1 MNGTESCAANRPSP
15 STPLSLRTGLEV
27 IANQLGKKLDEDN
40 PLLHAQLPDGSRLAA
55 VIPPVVRPAPA
66 LTIRKFPS
74 RHYTVDDLIAR
85 GTLNA
90 AACGP
95 SCRADSQREDAPHQ
109 RRHLYGKTTVLRA
122 FLATAIPDDQRIVVI
137 EDTSELHLQKP
148 NLLSVECQTDTF
160 KASITFD
167 DLLKSAL
174 RWRPDRIIL
183 GEVRGIEARTL
194 LDSLNT
200 GHTGSLATIHAN
212 SAAKALRRFANL
224 VLRSHS
230 QATFEDVEAEIG
242 EAVDYV
248 VHVEREPGRRVVREV
263 LRLEDYDRRTQQFN
277 SRRFTARFNPQ
288 PPTQFRT
295 GKDTPSMPLLEIIQT
310 RQVTASIRLDEPTA
324 ALIDQYAAF
333 LHASADEVV
342 DKALCYVFA
351 KDRDFQD
358 FLRTP
363 EAAMFRR
370 AFASAARRRTV
381 PQRSLPTA
389 LRSPRNP
396 GGRQWFAPAQLAR
409 AARQHPVRCCAPGV
423 FRHST
428 PERVAFATAW

>member
-1 MNGTESCAANRPSP
+1 MSFELILPFLRPIEPLLLDESISEIMGNPDASWWYERDGIVRRESSVSFDAGR
-15 STPLSLRTGLEV
+15 LRTGLEV

-85 GTLNA
+85 GTLTRPLADLLA
-90 AACGP
+90 AQIRSGKTLLI
-95 SCRADSQREDAPHQ
+95 SGGTST
-109 RRHLYGKTTVLRA
+109 GKTTVLRA
-122 FLATAIPDDQRIVVI
+122 LATAIPDEQRIVVI
-137 EDTSELHLQKP
+137 EDTSELRLQKP

-230 QATFEDVEAEIG
+230 QVTFEDVEAEIG

-248 VHVEREPGRRVVREV
+248 VHVEREPGRRVIREV
-263 LRLEDYDRRTQQFN
+263 LRLEDYDRRTQQYKFETVYGPDLTLN
-277 SRRFTARFNPQ
+277 SQHNS
-288 PPTQFRT
+288 T
-295 GKDTPSMPLLEIIQT
+295 GKDTP
-310 RQVTASIRLDEPTA
+310 
-324 ALIDQYAAF
+324 
-333 LHASADEVV
+333 HAIA
-342 DKALCYVFA
+342 
-351 KDRDFQD
+351 
-358 FLRTP
+358 
-363 EAAMFRR
+363 
-370 AFASAARRRTV
+370 
-381 PQRSLPTA
+381 
-389 LRSPRNP
+389 
-396 GGRQWFAPAQLAR
+396 
-409 AARQHPVRCCAPGV
+409 
-423 FRHST
+423 
-428 PERVAFATAW
+428 